1 MATRDELA
9 AGINFLVQEV
19 RRLANDLADDQWE
32 RVVDIDGWK
41 NREVLAHIAGVGTLV
56 VPMSAGFTNAQPGQ
70 DALGGANID
79 QINAAIVA
87 QRAGR
92 TAAEL
97 ADEAAKA
104 YAGVTEWLATVPQ
117 ETLDKRVTALGYRD
131 VPMSDILMRMVVLH
145 GFGHIYSV
153 YASIFNSQ

>member
-1 MATRDELA
+1 MATKDELTT
-9 AGINFLVQEV
+9 GINFLVQEV
-19 RRLANDLADDQWE
+19 RRLANDFTDDQWE

-41 NREVLAHIAGVGTLV
+41 NREVLAHIAGVGGLV

-70 DALGGANID
+70 DALANANID

-87 QRAGR
+87 QRAGK

-97 ADEAAKA
+97 AEEAAKA
-104 YAGVTEWLATVPQ
+104 YAGVVEWLATVPQ
-117 ETLDKRVTALGYRD
+117 ETLEKRVTAMGYKD
-131 VPMSDILMRMVVLH
+131 VQLSDILMRMVVLH

-153 YASIFNSQ
+153 YASIFNNP